1 VTVMKLQL
9 ILLVP
14 VQCFGRHSRSRHVN
28 AAMKLLRNAGGY
40 TPLGNGVDMAWATT
54 TTAGAGAALP
64 ARPRPQTTQWG
75 HLNKDGSRERKTS
88 RTSCMQL
95 RQCIAQLEAVPTAVP
110 LVAASTSTVC
120 APYGLEVEDEGGG
133 RGRGGHE
140 SREDQDGV
148 PRVGYKRAVTRPF
161 EMLQAYHNRIIV
173 SNSDPTMHQLPHC
186 TCLQQ
191 PL

>member
-1 VTVMKLQL
+1 MTVMKLQL

-28 AAMKLLRNAGGY
+28 AAMKLLSNAGGY

-64 ARPRPQTTQWG
+64 ARPRPQTTRWG

-88 RTSCMQL
+88 RTSCIQL
-95 RQCIAQLEAVPTAVP
+95 SQCIAQLEAVPTAVP

-133 RGRGGHE
+133 RGRGGQ
-140 SREDQDGV
+140 SPG
-148 PRVGYKRAVTRPF
+148 KTK
-161 EMLQAYHNRIIV
+161 MAYHV
-173 SNSDPTMHQLPHC
+173 SAISVQSRDLSRCCRHIT
-186 TCLQQ
+186 TG
-191 PL
+191 